1 MGMIGSA
8 VGAAA
13 SIAGGIASAATMKKV
28 KQNIEEQQRKN
39 EDWYNRRYN
48 EDSTQ
53 RADAQSILN
62 ATLQSIKDRN
72 AQAAGAQAVMG
83 GTDESVA
90 AEKAANNKALSDATA
105 QIAAAGDQRK
115 DAIESQYQAR
125 DAQLANQMNDYY
137 KNQAQNI
144 QQATSAMASA
154 AGSMPF

>member
-1 MGMIGSA
+1 MGIVGSA
-8 VGAAA
+8 VGAGT
-13 SIAGGIASAATMKKV
+13 SLIGGMASAAVMKKV

-83 GTDESVA
+83 GTEESVA

-125 DAQLANQMNDYY
+125 DAQLANQMNEYY
-137 KNQAQNI
+137 ENQAKNI
-144 QQATSAMASA
+144 QQATSAMAKA
-154 AGSMPF
+154 AGSMPY

>member
-83 GTDESVA
+83 GTEESVA
-90 AEKAANNKALSDATA
+90 AEKAANNKSLSDATA